1 MVDSRASPRLASPPS
16 VIAAEERK
24 RHREGQGEA
33 VGAAAPGRSNEQGS
47 KDRAPKRPRV
57 AKVPLAQ
64 VPCTSALLALQKR
77 RSGGSA
83 SSSTS
88 HSFGPASNRCG
99 TPGCTLPDFHAG
111 LCSTE
116 QLFGSRHGG
125 AVPRRLT
132 LTLADATGVSEATPS
147 RLGCSKCRYA
157 AKGCAHPTCNP
168 ACPPAGKAVET
179 EGRMTRPQARQQA
192 KPQAKQHAKPCGTRG
207 CTLPDH
213 HEGLCSTERV
223 LAP

>member
-1 MVDSRASPRLASPPS
+1 MASDGYNKQLHIWEAKWKPP
-16 VIAAEERK
+16 
-24 RHREGQGEA
+24 G
-33 VGAAAPGRSNEQGS
+33 
-47 KDRAPKRPRV
+47 
-57 AKVPLAQ
+57 
-64 VPCTSALLALQKR
+64 C
-77 RSGGSA
+77 
-83 SSSTS
+83 
-88 HSFGPASNRCG
+88 CG

-132 LTLADATGVSEATPS
+132 LTLADATGVSEVAPPRS
-147 RLGCSKCRYA
+147 GCSKCRYA
-157 AKGCAHPTCNP
+157 AKGCSHPTCNP

-179 EGRMTRPQARQQA
+179 EGRMTKPQAR
-192 KPQAKQHAKPCGTRG
+192 PQAKQHAKLCGTRG